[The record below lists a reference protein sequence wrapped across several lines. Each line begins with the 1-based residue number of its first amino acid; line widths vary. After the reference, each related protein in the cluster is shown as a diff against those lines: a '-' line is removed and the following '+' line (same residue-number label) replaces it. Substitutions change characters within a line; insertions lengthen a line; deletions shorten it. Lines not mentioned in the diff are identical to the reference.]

1 MQGMFPPIPGLVS
14 CAGVRRLLTFP
25 VFLRSCETKSGT
37 ESLGL
42 RLKIGG
48 TAVFL
53 TIRYAVYLQ
62 KPIIPFS
69 TTQSKPSLHSKVSLE
84 PVLMHVYILMSTTL
98 IFLISAQ
105 LCTMS

>member
-1 MQGMFPPIPGLVS
+1 MWIKLGSLEPKN
-14 CAGVRRLLTFP
+14 
-25 VFLRSCETKSGT
+25 FLRSCETKSGT